1 MSRFLVAG
9 LSVALILAFQ
19 AAPAQAQTKKELVSR
34 ILTLQ
39 QPSIEGLARGMAER
53 PALELAA
60 EARQFIAKVPEDK
73 REAVVRAIDAE
84 LKKYVDEAVPLVR
97 DKAIALSPAV
107 LGTELET
114 NFNEAELKQLLNWFE
129 SPVIKRYNQ
138 LVPGIQQALSEKL
151 VAETRVQIEPKVRA
165 LQSAMA
171 KHLGLPPPGAA
182 PAAGPASSSPA
193 GQGGG
198 AGMPGNRGSGK

>member
-1 MSRFLVAG
+1 MSRPLLAG
-9 LSVALILAFQ
+9 LSAAFLLVLQ
-19 AAPAQAQTKKELVSR
+19 ATPVLAQAQTKKELVAR

-39 QPSIEGLARGMAER
+39 QPSIEGLARGLAER

-60 EARQFIAKVPEDK
+60 EARQFIGKIPEDK
-73 REAVVRAIDAE
+73 REAVVKAIDAD

-107 LGTELET
+107 LGAELDT
-114 NFNEAELKQLLNWFE
+114 HFNEAELKQLLNWFE

-138 LVPGIQQALSEKL
+138 LVPGIQQALTEKL
-151 VAETRVQIEPKVRA
+151 VAETRTQIEPKVRT

-171 KHLGLPPPGAA
+171 KHLGLPAPGSA
-182 PAAGPASSSPA
+182 PAASPA
-193 GQGGG
+193 PATG
-198 AGMPGNRGSGK
+198 ASPGMPGNRGSGK